1 MLKDASDVKRSLLCK
16 RMSLKWKE
24 YHFCLKM
31 ITYTSN
37 VNSSAR
43 ISGHGH
49 DVGVIGRDDDQRF
62 FEVDQLQGS
71 LDGSIKGHSLVHG
84 FDGLF

>member
-1 MLKDASDVKRSLLCK
+1 MSKDTSDCQKILLMSNDNSNVNNDTSRVMLKDASNVKRSLLCK

-24 YHFCLKM
+24 YHLCLKM
-31 ITYTSN
+31 LATSN

-49 DVGVIGRDDDQRF
+49 DV
-62 FEVDQLQGS
+62 
-71 LDGSIKGHSLVHG
+71 
-84 FDGLF
+84 

>member
-1 MLKDASDVKRSLLCK
+1 MFKDD
-16 RMSLKWKE
+16 
-24 YHFCLKM
+24 
-31 ITYTSN
+31 YTSN

-71 LDGSIKGHSLVHG
+71 FDGSIKGHRLVHG